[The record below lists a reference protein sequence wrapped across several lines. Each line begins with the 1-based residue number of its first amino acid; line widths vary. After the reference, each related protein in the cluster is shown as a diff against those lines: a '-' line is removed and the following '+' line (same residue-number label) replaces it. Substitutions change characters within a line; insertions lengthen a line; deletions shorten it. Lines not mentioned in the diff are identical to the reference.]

1 MKLVVGL
8 SGQKGAGKTEFHKI
22 LHKILVDT
30 IGSRFSISRHG
41 TSDLLKE
48 TLNSWNLPVT
58 RANLQA
64 LPIVMGDAFGND
76 SLMNA
81 IKRRITEDSADIII
95 VDALRRLEADV
106 SLIRSFPN
114 NLIVYIEASPVTRWR
129 RLFENSE
136 KEGEKGISY
145 LRFQKED
152 QAPIEKEIIL
162 IGDMADV
169 LIENGTSY
177 DIFQSKIEKS
187 VLPLIERSVNS
198 D

>member
-8 SGQKGAGKTEFHKI
+8 SGQKGAGKTEC
-22 LHKILVDT
+22 HKILVDT

-58 RANLQA
+58 RANLQS

-129 RLFENSE
+129 RLSENSE

-145 LRFQKED
+145 LQFQKED

-187 VLPLIERSVNS
+187 VLPLIERSVNG

>member
-8 SGQKGAGKTEFHKI
+8 SGQKGAGKTEC
-22 LHKILVDT
+22 HKILVDT

-58 RANLQA
+58 RANLQS

-129 RLFENSE
+129 RLSENSE

-145 LRFQKED
+145 LQFQKED